1 MNYCTWKAPMVTLA
15 DGRKVPGDHPDHR
28 AECEARFVLGLHQPE
43 RVEFLDLA
51 TQRRGADAVAGLK
64 QTMAIVEPA
73 YVLDLPNK
81 PQRRAYLARL
91 QFVSGQNAYDLLSK
105 QILALHERRKAAE
118 VDLQS
123 DAA

>member
-1 MNYCTWKAPMVTLA
+1 MVTLT
-15 DGRKVPGDHPDHR
+15 DGREVASDDPDHR

-43 RVEFLDLA
+43 RVAFLDFA
-51 TQRRGADAVAGLK
+51 TQRRGADAVASLK
-64 QTMAIVEPA
+64 QTMAIVEAA

-91 QFVSGQNAYDLLSK
+91 QFVSGQNAYDQLSK
-105 QILALHERRKAAE
+105 QILDLHERRKAAE

-123 DAA
+123 AAA

>member
-1 MNYCTWKAPMVTLA
+1 MNYCTWKAPLVTLA
-15 DGRKVPGDHPDHR
+15 DGREVPSDHPDHR
-28 AECEARFVLGLHQPE
+28 AECEARFVLGMHNPE
-43 RVEFLDLA
+43 RVEFFDRA
-51 TQRRGADAVAGLK
+51 TQRRGADAVASLK

-105 QILALHERRKAAE
+105 QILELHECRKAAE

-123 DAA
+123 AAA